1 MVDMNVHPTVK
12 YTVLMMKS
20 IWPTFYLITAAAVL
34 IAILLKVPMLYLVAK
49 PLLMIT
55 LLTYFISASK
65 GYPGWRVLVVL
76 ALMFSWGGDVF
87 LMMDD
92 MFVAGLASFLVAH
105 IFYIIAYQKTG
116 AAKGKIKPLDLAAFA
131 LYGIALIWILYP
143 GLGDMVVPVMAY
155 ALVLLTMGVWA
166 HKRRGATVIASFR
179 YVSAGV
185 ILFVISDS
193 LIAVNKFAF
202 DVPAERLLV
211 MSTYMAAQFLIV
223 QGLLKHKATW
233 WT

>member
-1 MVDMNVHPTVK
+1 MNPSSPILYV
-12 YTVLMMKS
+12 
-20 IWPTFYLITAAAVL
+20 ITAAAVL
-34 IAILLKVPMLYLVAK
+34 IAILFNVPMLYLVAK

-55 LLTYFISASK
+55 LLTYFLSASK
-65 GYPGWRVLVVL
+65 GYPGWRMLVVM
-76 ALMFSWGGDVF
+76 ALVFSWGGDVF
-87 LMMDD
+87 LMLDN

-105 IFYIIAYQKTG
+105 LFYIVAYQKTG
-116 AAKGKIKPLDLAAFA
+116 AGKGKLRPFDIAAFA

-143 GLGDMVVPVMAY
+143 GLGGMLVPVIAY

-166 HKRRGATVIASFR
+166 HKRRGETAIASFG

-202 DVPAERLLV
+202 NVPGERLLV
-211 MSTYMAAQFLIV
+211 MATYIAAQFLII
-223 QGLLKHKATW
+223 QGLLKHEEF
-233 WT
+233 